1 MKDITSKI
9 KSFFVRNKKKIG
21 SFLLL
26 ASAVVAVSLIT
37 LALLMAFDIV
47 YFEGTDMHF
56 NLDMFESFRTS
67 WYGWLF
73 FILLQIVLTMLL
85 CVIPGVSMAFILLS
99 QTIYPVT
106 WQAFL
111 LCFVS
116 VMTASSVMYCIGRF
130 GGYKLCV
137 RLLGEEDCE
146 KSLGLLRDKGTVYF
160 PFMMMFPAFPD
171 EALTMIAGTMK
182 MKLVWF
188 IPSIVIGRGIG
199 IAMITFGLSSVPFEK
214 FTSVWHWVI
223 FIAVCAAFVVGV
235 FLLARCFKKYLEKR
249 KIGTPENE

>member
-1 MKDITSKI
+1 MKTIINKVKENKDIILK
-9 KSFFVRNKKKIG
+9 
-21 SFLLL
+21 L
-26 ASAVVAVSLIT
+26 
-37 LALLMAFDIV
+37 LALLAIVAVISSVTLAILFATNVLNYDDGFVFNEHIFD
-47 YFEGTDMHF
+47 G
-56 NLDMFESFRTS
+56 FRGK
-67 WYGWLF
+67 WYG
-73 FILLQIVLTMLL
+73 FIVFIIIQTLLSMLL

-99 QTIYPVT
+99 QTIYTVT

-137 RLLGEEDCE
+137 KLLGEEDCE

-182 MKLVWF
+182 MKLSWF

-223 FIAVCAAFVVGV
+223 FIAVCAALVVGV
-235 FLLARCFKKYLEKR
+235 FLLARCFKKYLENR
-249 KIGTPENE
+249 KIGTDGNK

>member
-1 MKDITSKI
+1 MKSVGIKI
-9 KSFFVRNKKKIG
+9 KNFFIKNKKK
-21 SFLLL
+21 LLTVL
-26 ASAVVAVSLIT
+26 MLIAGLVSVSLIT
-37 LALLMAFDIV
+37 LALLCAFDVV

-146 KSLGLLRDKGTVYF
+146 KSLGLLRDKGTIYF

-171 EALTMIAGTMK
+171 EALTMVAGTMK
-182 MKLVWF
+182 MKMIWF

-223 FIAVCAAFVVGV
+223 FIAACVALVVGV
-235 FLLARCFKKYLEKR
+235 FALARCLKRHLENR
-249 KIGTPENE
+249 KNKPLEGE